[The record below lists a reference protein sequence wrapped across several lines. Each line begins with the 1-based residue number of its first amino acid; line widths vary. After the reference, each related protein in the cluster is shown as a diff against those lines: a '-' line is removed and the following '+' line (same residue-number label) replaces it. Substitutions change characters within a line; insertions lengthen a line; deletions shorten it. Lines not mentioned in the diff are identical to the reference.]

1 MPAYAPEGSTFEI
14 SDVKIIEEPVLNLHW
29 TWANIESFERT
40 INGNNVTIKAN
51 GIDKGN
57 YWANAMSF
65 WCNDNT
71 WGMKKGQKATFA
83 ATVTNDA
90 AEDFDI
96 YIRVQ
101 QKDNDN
107 VKIAEQTVYLKAGQP
122 ADISLSGIAAD
133 DYADLTLY
141 LNIGNAPEGVTY
153 RPQQHDISGGADADF
168 TNLVGGEYAYAQIN
182 ADGNN
187 PVSGTLRLCGL
198 SPYTAVSHPGTADLT
213 HEQASNLVRLY
224 AVGFKKRR
232 HRCRRSR
239 QQPFP

>member
-1 MPAYAPEGSTFEI
+1 MRILYRKKFQRKANEPTPIRLQATAAETLDNLEFLFVPAYAPEGSTFEI

-133 DYADLTLY
+133 DYADLTL
-141 LNIGNAPEGVTY
+141 
-153 RPQQHDISGGADADF
+153 
-168 TNLVGGEYAYAQIN
+168 
-182 ADGNN
+182 
-187 PVSGTLRLCGL
+187 L
-198 SPYTAVSHPGTADLT
+198 S
-213 HEQASNLVRLY
+213 
-224 AVGFKKRR
+224 
-232 HRCRRSR
+232 
-239 QQPFP
+239 